1 MPKTNSRG
9 RALLSFFLVAGFC
22 AAGAERLFAESPL
35 IEAVQSGDAT
45 AVRSV
50 LKVGGDTN
58 QPGADGS
65 TPLMLAVHQE
75 NSEITDLLLAAG
87 AKPDAT
93 SRYRVTP
100 LAVAAETGNATI
112 LERLL
117 AAGADANGVS
127 EEGQTALMT
136 AARNGKTDV
145 VRVLI
150 RHGAKVN
157 AAESFKGQTPLM
169 FAAGEGNTAAA
180 EMLIEFGADLRARSK
195 SGFTPLLFAVR
206 NNRYETAKFLL
217 AHGANPN
224 DSIPGANS
232 GPATAAINIAV
243 LNADFDLA
251 SLLLDAG
258 ANPNV
263 RDARGYPIH
272 VVVWLHKPGAP
283 PDFAMSGVDPQP
295 VALPSG
301 RMSHVDMLKKLLAK
315 GADPNATV
323 VSEEGRFAPGGGL
336 SRNPPDLAIGRHYL
350 TYMGATPFYLA
361 ARNGDAE
368 MMRILAGA
376 GANPTRPT
384 KYGVTPLMGA
394 ACLDYYEGESPGPFS
409 GVSETE
415 RLEAVKLALELGND
429 INARTHFGDYPMTGS
444 PEDTLLRYPDNIK
457 DILNLGV
464 GDMRFDGMTALHGA
478 VICNQPAIVE
488 YLIQQGAKVDAKNR
502 LGWTPLMVA
511 GGIYIANNR
520 KDFPV
525 AAGILRKAMSANAQ
539 PSK

>member
-1 MPKTNSRG
+1 MPKQSCVRIT
-9 RALLSFFLVAGFC
+9 LLSLLLLAGPC
-22 AAGAERLFAESPL
+22 GLYADNVLT
-35 IEAVQSGDAT
+35 EAVKSGNAA
-45 AVRSV
+45 AVRSL
-50 LKVGGDTN
+50 LKSGADPN
-58 QPGADGS
+58 QPDAGGT
-65 TPLMLAVHQE
+65 TPLGWAAHKE
-75 NSEITDLLLAAG
+75 NLEMTELLLAGG

-100 LAVAAETGNATI
+100 LNIAAETGNAAV

-117 AAGADANGVS
+117 AAGADANGLS

-136 AARNGKTDV
+136 AARNGRTDA

-157 AAESFKGQTPLM
+157 AAETFRGQTPVM
-169 FAAGEGNTAAA
+169 FAAGEGNTEAVG
-180 EMLIEFGADLRARSK
+180 MLVEFGADIRARSK
-195 SGFTPLLFAVR
+195 AGFTPLLLAVR
-206 NNRYETAKFLL
+206 NNRYETVKFLL
-217 AHGANPN
+217 QHGANPN
-224 DSIPGANS
+224 DSVPGGNGA
-232 GPATAAINIAV
+232 PPTAAINIAV

-251 SLLLDAG
+251 SLMLDAG

-263 RDARGYPIH
+263 RDARGYPLH

-295 VALPSG
+295 VARPSG
-301 RMSHVDMLKKLLAK
+301 RMSHVDMLKKLLEK
-315 GADPNATV
+315 GADPNVTV
-323 VSEEGRFAPGGGL
+323 VSEEGRFTPGGGL

-368 MMRILAGA
+368 MMRILAAA
-376 GANPTRPT
+376 GANPKAPT

-394 ACLDYYEGESPGPFS
+394 ACLDYYEGETAGPFS
-409 GVSETE
+409 GVSEAE

-444 PEDTLLRYPDNIK
+444 PEDTLLRYPDNIR
-457 DILNLGV
+457 DLLDLGV

-478 VICNQPAIVE
+478 VICNQPSIVE
-488 YLIQQGAKVDAKNR
+488 YLIQKGAQVDVKNR

-511 GGIYIANNR
+511 NGIYIANNR

-525 AAGILRKAMSANAQ
+525 AAEILRRAMSTNRA
-539 PSK
+539 SK

>member
-1 MPKTNSRG
+1 MPKTNIVRRIVAILLLIG
-9 RALLSFFLVAGFC
+9 PAAGLNGETLMDAVRAGKPATVRALLKS
-22 AAGAERLFAESPL
+22 GAD
-35 IEAVQSGDAT
+35 V
-45 AVRSV
+45 
-50 LKVGGDTN
+50 N
-58 QPGADGS
+58 QPNADGS
-65 TPLMLAVHQE
+65 TPLMLAVHEE
-75 NSEITDLLLAAG
+75 NAEITDLLLTAG

-93 SRYRVTP
+93 SRYRMTP
-100 LAVAAETGNATI
+100 LNIAAETGNAAI

-117 AAGADANGVS
+117 TAGADPNGVS

-136 AARNGKTDV
+136 AARNGKTDA
-145 VRVLI
+145 VRALI
-150 RHGAKVN
+150 RRGAKVN
-157 AAESFKGQTPLM
+157 ATESFKGQSPLM
-169 FAAGEGNTAAA
+169 FAAGEGNTAAV

-195 SGFTPLLFAVR
+195 AGFTPLLFAVR
-206 NNRYETAKFLL
+206 NNRHETAKFLL
-217 AHGANPN
+217 AHGANAN
-224 DSIPGANS
+224 DSIAGAN
-232 GPATAAINIAV
+232 GAPATAAINIAV

-323 VSEEGRFAPGGGL
+323 VSEEARFVPGGGL
-336 SRNPPDLAIGRHYL
+336 SRNPPELAIGRHYL

-361 ARNGDAE
+361 ARNGDVE
-368 MMRILAGA
+368 MMRILAAA
-376 GANPTRPT
+376 GANPTQPT

-394 ACLDYYEGESPGPFS
+394 ACLDYYEGESAGPFS
-409 GVSETE
+409 GVSEAE
-415 RLEAVKLALELGND
+415 RLQAVKLALELGND

-478 VICNQPAIVE
+478 VICNQPSIVE
-488 YLIQQGAKVDAKNR
+488 YLIQKGAQVDAKNR

-520 KDFPV
+520 KDFPI
-525 AAGILRKAMSANAQ
+525 AAGILRKAMSGPPQ
-539 PSK
+539 K

>member
-1 MPKTNSRG
+1 MPKRYTVRTIGLS
-9 RALLSFFLVAGFC
+9 LLFF
-22 AAGAERLFAESPL
+22 AGAWGLYPAGLYPEDMLG
-35 IEAVQSGDAT
+35 EAVKSGHAE
-45 AVRSV
+45 AVRSL
-50 LKVGGDTN
+50 LKSGVDPN
-58 QPGADGS
+58 QPDASGA
-65 TPLMLAVHQE
+65 TPLAWAAHRE
-75 NSEITDLLLAAG
+75 NPEITELLLAAG
-87 AKPDAT
+87 AKPDAA

-100 LAVAAETGNATI
+100 LNIAAETGNAGI

-127 EEGQTALMT
+127 EEGQAALMT
-136 AARNGKTDV
+136 AARNGKTDA
-145 VRVLI
+145 VRMLI
-150 RHGAKVN
+150 RHGANVN

-180 EMLIEFGADLRARSK
+180 EMLIEFGANIRARSK
-195 SGFTPLLFAVR
+195 SGFTPLLLAVR

-217 AHGANPN
+217 EHGANAD
-224 DSIPGANS
+224 DSVPGAN
-232 GPATAAINIAV
+232 GAPATAAINIAV

-251 SLLLDAG
+251 SLLLDSG

-295 VALPSG
+295 VARPSG
-301 RMSHVDMLKKLLAK
+301 RMSHVDMLNKLLAK
-315 GADPNATV
+315 GADPDVTV
-323 VSEEGRFAPGGGL
+323 VSEEGRFTPGGGL

-368 MMRILAGA
+368 MMRILVAG
-376 GANPTRPT
+376 GANPSKPT

-394 ACLDYYEGESPGPFS
+394 ACLDYYEGETAGPFS
-409 GVSETE
+409 GVSEAE
-415 RLEAVKLALELGND
+415 RLDAVKLALELGND
-429 INARTHFGDYPMTGS
+429 INERTHFGNYPMTGS

-457 DILNLGV
+457 DLLDLGV

-478 VICNQPAIVE
+478 VICNQPSIVE
-488 YLIQQGAKVDAKNR
+488 YLIQRGAQVDAKNR

-511 GGIYIANNR
+511 NGIYIANNR
-520 KDFPV
+520 KDFP
-525 AAGILRKAMSANAQ
+525 AAAEILRKAMSANRAAAR
-539 PSK
+539 